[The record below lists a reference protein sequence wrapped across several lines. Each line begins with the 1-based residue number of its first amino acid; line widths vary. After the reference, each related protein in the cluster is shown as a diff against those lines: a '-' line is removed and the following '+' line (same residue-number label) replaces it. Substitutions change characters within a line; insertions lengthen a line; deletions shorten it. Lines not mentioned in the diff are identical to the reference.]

1 MRPRTVLLVGAIA
14 FPARNTGLMTVHH
27 VNPEGMHQSP
37 AFSQAVVVESPTK
50 TIYIGGQNGV
60 GPDGQVVGDTLAAQS
75 AQAFANLATILEAEG
90 AGLADVVAWTIAVV
104 DGHPIEEGVGAF
116 QTVWDPADPPPAI
129 SVNVVAAMA
138 NPDFLVEITAIAAV

>member
-1 MRPRTVLLVGAIA
+1 
-14 FPARNTGLMTVHH
+14 MTVRH

-60 GPDGQVVGDTLAAQS
+60 GPDGQVVGDTLGAQS

-90 AGLADVVAWTIAVV
+90 ATLADVVAWTIVVV
-104 DGHPIEEGVGAF
+104 DGHPIQEGLAAF
-116 QTVWDPADPPPAI
+116 QAAWDPADPPPAI
-129 SVNVVAAMA
+129 SVNVVASMA
-138 NPDFLVEITAIAAV
+138 NPAFLVEITAIAVL